1 MIYAN
6 ININTHTIVWNII
19 TIIVISIV
27 NSINSI
33 YINNNHKLREICNS
47 THILKLIYISN
58 ISMEHNILKYNEYYI
73 TNITMYNISN
83 ILILSYV
90 IYMCIDIIIV
100 C

>member
-33 YINNNHKLREICNS
+33 YINDNHKLREICNS

-58 ISMEHNILKYNEYYI
+58 ISIEHNILKYNEYYI
-73 TNITMYNISN
+73 TNITMICY
-83 ILILSYV
+83 
-90 IYMCIDIIIV
+90 IIIYN
-100 C
+100 